1 LAGTD
6 EQRDSEGVSSAG
18 VPGPLSR
25 LLREL
30 AEAPPEELLEGWKR
44 ELRPGDRVGRFEI
57 RREAGRGGFG
67 AVYEAFDTEL
77 NRVVAVKTLRL
88 SRPRH
93 DLSSDWLKKEAE
105 AVARLDHACI
115 VTLFDVGTDDSG
127 PYLVMEF
134 LRGETLAQ
142 RIADGSIPQIEAL
155 RIAEEMAKGLAHA
168 HQRGV
173 LHRDLKPANV
183 FVSEDGRVKLL
194 DFGLAHLLG
203 RLEDKGA
210 GTPSYMAPEQ
220 ARGDEIDERADV
232 YAAGKILGEVLG
244 DRSPR
249 RLTQAVASA
258 TSADPAGRPRDGQA
272 WLELLQAAR
281 RSVERPARVRRSALL
296 AGAGVILG
304 SAVAGLVVHRYSR
317 PPDVAQGVATPS
329 IAVLPFVDMSPQ
341 KDQEYLADGIAEQIL
356 DALAKVQGLRVP
368 GRASSF
374 YFKGKGAKL
383 SEIGRELNV
392 QSVLD
397 GSVRRSG
404 SRVRVTASVV
414 DVADGHHVWSETYD
428 RELSDVFEIQDDIA
442 KAAVAAVKVT
452 LLSRSG
458 SAPRTY
464 RTASSEAFASYL
476 RARRS
481 VRTRTIAS
489 VRRAIESAEKATRL
503 DPEFAPAWA
512 VLADAHH
519 HHGVLEGSRWIESL
533 QAARIAI
540 DRGAALAPDLPEVL
554 ATRAKLRL
562 FEWNWKGALEDIEKT
577 LSLDPEDSIAL
588 GAKAYLTWADGRSLA
603 AIQLFRRALEIDPF
617 NGIVWNDLGITH
629 AGNGQYDLARDALE
643 RALDIEPGNAFFA
656 GNLAWVLLEEGKTDE
671 ALAAC
676 QKAALPPCV
685 AIAQFL
691 RGDLVQSQRALD
703 EVIDSARFDASRTFW
718 VACVQA
724 WRGERD
730 AAFDWLERAYDAHAR
745 NFLHLKTYHCWR
757 KIRGDP
763 RFAELLRKVNL
774 PVD

>member
-1 LAGTD
+1 MSGSD
-6 EQRDSEGVSSAG
+6 EHRDSEDVSSAG
-18 VPGPLSR
+18 DPGPLSR
-25 LLREL
+25 LLQEL
-30 AEAPPEELLEGWKR
+30 AKAPGEELLQGWQR
-44 ELRPGDRVGRFEI
+44 ELQSGDRVGRFEI
-57 RREAGRGGFG
+57 RREVGRGGFG

-77 NRVVAVKTLRL
+77 NRVVAVKALRL
-88 SRPRH
+88 SRPRR
-93 DLSSDWLKKEAE
+93 DLSSAWLKKEAE
-105 AVARLDHACI
+105 AVARLDHPCI
-115 VTLFDVGTDDSG
+115 VTLFDVGTEESG
-127 PYLVMEF
+127 PYLVMEL
-134 LRGETLAQ
+134 LRGKTLAQ
-142 RIADGSIPQIEAL
+142 RIADGSISQIEAL
-155 RIAEEMAKGLAHA
+155 GIAQEMAKGLAHA

-183 FVSEDGRVKLL
+183 FVCEDGRVKLL

-203 RLEDKGA
+203 RPEEKGA

-249 RLTQAVASA
+249 PLIQAVASA
-258 TSADPAGRPRDGQA
+258 TSTDPAGRPRNGQA
-272 WLELLQAAR
+272 WFELLQAAR
-281 RSVERPARVRRSALL
+281 RSVERPARLRRVALL
-296 AGAGVILG
+296 AGAGILFG
-304 SAVAGLVVHRYSR
+304 GAVAGLAVHRSLR
-317 PPDVAQGVATPS
+317 PQVAQGATTPS
-329 IAVLPFVDMSPQ
+329 IAVLPFTDMSPQ
-341 KDQEYLADGIAEQIL
+341 KDQEHLADGIAEQIL
-356 DALAKVQGLRVP
+356 DALAKVKGLRVP

-392 QSVLD
+392 GSVLD

-442 KAAVAAVKVT
+442 KAAVASVKVT
-452 LLSRSG
+452 LLSRTG

-464 RTASSEAFASYL
+464 RTASAEAFASYL
-476 RARRS
+476 LARRS
-481 VRTRTIAS
+481 VRTRTIES
-489 VRRAIESAEKATRL
+489 VQRAIESAEKATRL

-519 HHGVLEGSRWIESL
+519 NRGVLEGSRWIESIR
-533 QAARIAI
+533 AARMAI

-562 FEWNWKGALEDIEKT
+562 FEWDWKGALVDIEKT

-588 GAKAYLTWADGRSLA
+588 AAKAYLTWANGRSVA
-603 AIQLFRRALEIDPF
+603 AIQLFRRALEIDPL
-617 NGIVWNDLGITH
+617 NGIVWNDLGITY
-629 AGNGQYDLARDALE
+629 AGNGQYDLARDALQ
-643 RALDIEPGNAFFA
+643 RALDIEPGNVFFA
-656 GNLAWVLLEEGKTDE
+656 GNLAWVLLAEGKTEE

-676 QKAALPPCV
+676 QKVALPPCV
-685 AIAQFL
+685 AVAQFL
-691 RGDLVQSQRALD
+691 LGDLVQSQRALD
-703 EVIDSARFDASRTFW
+703 EILESARVDTSRTFW
-718 VACVQA
+718 VACVHA
-724 WRGERD
+724 WRGETD

-745 NFLHLKTYHCWR
+745 NFVNLKTYHCWH

-763 RFAELLRKVNL
+763 RFAALLRKVNL